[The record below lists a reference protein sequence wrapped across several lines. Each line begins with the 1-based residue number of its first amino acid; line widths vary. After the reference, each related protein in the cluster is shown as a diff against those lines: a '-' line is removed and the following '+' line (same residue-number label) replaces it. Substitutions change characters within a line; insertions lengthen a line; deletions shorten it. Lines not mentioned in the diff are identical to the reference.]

1 MLQSRP
7 IERRRERIGA
17 AKSTA
22 AVALMIVGGLAGV
35 WGCGSSAGTPVS
47 GQVTVTAVGPLDRGL
62 VLFADDQVVYR
73 GEIGS
78 DGRYRITT
86 GPTRDRVPAG
96 RYRVQIV
103 GTGLPVSETSME
115 TTPQIA
121 RRYESIEQTDLV
133 AEVPDDPA
141 GVTLD
146 FELDS
151 PRGLG
156 R

>member
-1 MLQSRP
+1 MLQFRRP
-7 IERRRERIGA
+7 EAAGA
-17 AKSTA
+17 FVRTA
-22 AVALMIVGGLAGV
+22 AVALLVAGGLAGN
-35 WGCGSSAGTPVS
+35 WGCGAAAGTPVS
-47 GQVTVTAVGPLDRGL
+47 GRITVTSVGPLDRGL

-103 GTGLPVSETSME
+103 GTGVPVSETSME
-115 TTPQIA
+115 TEPQVA
-121 RRYESIEQTDLV
+121 HRYESIEKTDLIV
-133 AEVPDDPA
+133 EVPDDPA
-141 GVTLD
+141 GATIDFVLD
-146 FELDS
+146 
-151 PRGLG
+151 PPHGGG